1 MTTVTTPRGL
11 PSQVTE
17 ATQPVPASPL
27 DAEDLRARVDR
38 ALAALLDQEL
48 SALGFLGDDA
58 GPVTDALTRFA
69 LAGGKRLR
77 PAFVYWGYRGAG
89 GPADGPEAEATVK
102 AACSVELLHVCALI
116 HDDIM
121 DGSEVRRGRPAMHV
135 GFAGLHRG
143 LGWRGDP
150 AAFGEG
156 AAMLM
161 GDLAFTWADVALAEA
176 GLPDDRLAAA
186 LAVFNRLRS
195 ELMGGQ
201 YLDLVEA
208 RRGAPDEAAVR
219 RVLTYKSGKYT
230 IERPLHLG
238 LALAAGRP
246 ELGAGYSAYG
256 LPLGEAFQLR
266 DDILGVFGSPEVT
279 GKPAGDDLRE
289 GKETYLVMQARRL
302 AGRTGRALLEGALG
316 NAKLSEDEV
325 AELRR
330 LIAGCGAVDATE
342 ARIGELLAEAKA
354 ALAAADGIDEAAR
367 GTLDA
372 LADHVTDRSA

>member
-1 MTTVTTPRGL
+1 M
-11 PSQVTE
+11 SQVPQL
-17 ATQPVPASPL
+17 AQPVPASPL
-27 DAEDLRARVDR
+27 DAEDIRARVDR
-38 ALAALLDQEL
+38 ALAALLDREL
-48 SALGFLGDDA
+48 SALGFLGADA
-58 GPVTDALTRFA
+58 GPVTAALTRFA
-69 LAGGKRLR
+69 LEGGKRLR

-89 GPADGPEAEATVK
+89 GAPTGPQAEAAIR
-102 AACSVELLHVCALI
+102 AACSVELLHICALI

-161 GDLAFTWADVALAEA
+161 GDLAFTWADVALAQA
-176 GLPDDRLAAA
+176 GLADDRLAAA
-186 LAVFNRLRS
+186 LRVFNRLRS

-208 RRGAPDEAAVR
+208 RRGAPDEDAVR

-238 LALAAGRP
+238 HALAAGTP
-246 ELGAGYSAYG
+246 ALAADYSAYG

-289 GKETYLVMQARRL
+289 GKETYLVMLARRRADR
-302 AGRTGRALLEGALG
+302 AGRQLLEAALG
-316 NAKLSEDEV
+316 NAKLSEDDV
-325 AELRR
+325 AEVRR
-330 LIAGCGAVDATE
+330 LLGSCGALEATE

-354 ALAAADGIDEAAR
+354 ALAAARGIDETAR
-367 GTLDA
+367 ATLAA